1 MFRRFQS
8 LCWLMHFHSERGQI
22 YVARQRY
29 DAIGSRS
36 NRVLSFEKGEELEV
50 LTSSV
55 TSEWWE
61 VGMIYDQLQTV
72 GILPLFFPARPSH
85 CAQAIEGRFLPVS

>member
-1 MFRRFQS
+1 
-8 LCWLMHFHSERGQI
+8 MHFHSERGQI

-61 VGMIYDQLQTV
+61 VGMIYDSAADCGYTAT
-72 GILPLFFPARPSH
+72 LFP
-85 CAQAIEGRFLPVS
+85 C

>member
-1 MFRRFQS
+1 M
-8 LCWLMHFHSERGQI
+8 
-22 YVARQRY
+22 ARQRY

-50 LTSSV
+50 LTSTV

-61 VGMIYDQLQTV
+61 VGLMDDLLHNYRHTV
-72 GILPLFFPARPSH
+72 RSVPLLGHLIAHR
-85 CAQAIEGRFLPVS
+85 E